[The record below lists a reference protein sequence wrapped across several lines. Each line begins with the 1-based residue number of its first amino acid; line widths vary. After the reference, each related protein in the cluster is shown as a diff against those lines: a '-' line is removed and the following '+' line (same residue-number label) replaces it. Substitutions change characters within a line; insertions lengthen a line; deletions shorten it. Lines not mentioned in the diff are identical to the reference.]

1 MELETVVSLSRT
13 ELLREVIIEKLT
25 VAAQQIFAVVE
36 RTVAAYEEE
45 ASGFRKEIERHRRQ
59 LEVVLQPEI
68 KVEITDDQL
77 FPVCELGQAEAPE
90 GGRERDGAEEQ
101 HKYEPSVGFICY
113 AEEQMTEDEG
123 DEEVE
128 ESSEQPALIPT
139 QDQEHHTEL
148 LYETASKFGSTLPA
162 HSQNLSTPSVQAG
175 GSAGRLRIIEPQNHV
190 DLKIRILEDYQIQV
204 LSTSVFKKYP
214 AHQLQCPCG
223 LQEADFLNL
232 LRSTFPQLAADQP
245 FDTFITDKSKKLQP
259 LKVKTLTPEEIT
271 GFIRSSG
278 AGHSSLYI
286 RLKEL
291 EEPRATD
298 DVLDPSQ
305 RKEAAADP
313 PDETRPHTGFLSLR
327 VLPLTKKRLSCQ
339 NQTRTHVNLKI
350 RFLED
355 CRIERLAFSA
365 FKNYPGH
372 WLQCPRGLQEADFLH
387 LLRSTFPQLA
397 ADRRFDILVTDKSRI
412 LQPLKLNTLTPEE
425 IYAGIRSSGAG
436 HSSLYIRLK
445 ELEEPRATDDVL
457 DPSQRKEAAADPP
470 DETRPHTG
478 YLSPRVLLLKK
489 KRLSC
494 QNQTRTHVNLK
505 IRFLEDCRIKKLAF
519 SAFKTYPCHWL
530 KCPRGL
536 QEADF
541 LYLLRSTFPQLA
553 SDQPFDIFVTDKS
566 RILQPLKVN
575 TLTPEEIYAG
585 IRSSGAGNSSL
596 YIRLKELEELR
607 ATDEEFDP
615 AQRKETSSDSPDET
629 TPDMGLSSP
638 RVYQTEPQTHIE
650 IRVLEDSQIDALD
663 LSVFQKYSAKE
674 LRFPCG
680 LQEADFLNQLR
691 STFPQLAADKCFDVF
706 TTDQSRKLQPLK
718 VNALT
723 PEELYRT
730 IRTTGN
736 SDLYIRLKK
745 KDADDK
751 DSQSTADQTTHGS
764 RVQSDKRKPGR
775 PPRFESQGYIDIN
788 IRLLDNLPT
797 GALAGRGLRKYPVQ
811 QLQCPCGLKE
821 AGFMDLLRSTFPQLA
836 ADFEILVLNK
846 ARKLIP
852 LEVNEVTPEE
862 IYRIMRTHGLSAV
875 YVKLKDQEEAQA
887 SAEDPAKYSPS
898 TSDEA
903 RLHSSISVQKE
914 VDSTDDVSINSQLD
928 TETEEA
934 KGNDEESAS
943 LWSMFL
949 SKSETDEAEENDGDH
964 DWKPDK
970 SDSYLRN
977 GESEETTK
985 KRRVKHSDVK
995 TNRRKRIQL
1004 TDDSNAPLSCKV
1016 CRVLHKSTNK
1026 LIKHAWSHVY
1036 NPERRCGVCGEGS
1049 ESAEELRSHLQGHLK
1064 THSCSIC
1071 GKSFLSTSGLKGHV
1085 ARHKAETPYKCKT
1098 CHKAFTEKSALNNH
1112 KELHTQSHADE
1123 KLYSCSTCRK
1133 SFRRFETLSQHMA
1146 SQSCLRQGGERTYVC
1161 EICNRHFY
1169 TNKKLQAHMS
1179 SHTSERQYTCR
1190 ICNKQF
1196 PGKTHLVVHM
1206 RVHTG

>member
-298 DVLDPSQ
+298 EELDPSQ

-313 PDETRPHTGFLSLR
+313 PDETRPHTG
-327 VLPLTKKRLSCQ
+327 VQPLKKKRRFRRQ
-339 NQTRTHVNLKI
+339 KETQTQIKLKI
-350 RFLED
+350 RVLED
-355 CRIERLAFSA
+355 SQIKKLTSNE
-365 FKNYPGH
+365 FKKYPGH

-397 ADRRFDILVTDKSRI
+397 SDQPFDIFVTDKSRI
-412 LQPLKLNTLTPEE
+412 LQPLKVNTLTPEE